1 MRCLHSILSSFFLL
15 GLLSTVAAAADV
27 AAAPPS
33 RLRTGAAVT
42 STNNATSTT
51 NTTIIKKTGALE
63 WAGDAMQATAPP
75 TEAPITAAAPLG
87 SQGESLTTEDTPATL
102 PFASGVV
109 SQPFL
114 EKNKEEKENKNE

>member
-1 MRCLHSILSSFFLL
+1 MRCLHSILSSFLSL
-15 GLLSTVAAAADV
+15 GLLNTATAADA

-33 RLRTGAAVT
+33 RLRTSATVS
-42 STNNATSTT
+42 STNNSTSTT
-51 NTTIIKKTGALE
+51 NTTTIKKTGALE
-63 WAGDAMQATAPP
+63 WAGDAMQATATP

-87 SQGESLTTEDTPATL
+87 NQGESLTTEETPATL

-114 EKNKEEKENKNE
+114 EKNKEEKEKQNE